1 MPPTAPP
8 ERHSSPTVPAQQH
21 LMDLLVHEI
30 KTPLTVIAL
39 GSKALAQAA
48 TPAQSTVWQQRLQQ
62 AVADIVDTLDTCNQ
76 VSRFESG
83 TLLPESRQFAPE
95 SLLSPL
101 LASLSDATQ
110 TPATRIAVHYGQPQD
125 AHLPWTG
132 NTAYLHIILNN
143 LLGNALKYAPPE
155 SPIALQIGRLQWADQ
170 PAQLQWAVRSAI
182 GPAGVPDA
190 ALVFERH
197 YRAPTASRF
206 SGTGLGLWL
215 SQQLALAM
223 GSRIQM
229 GQEGGQLVFWFTLT
243 EGLAAAR

>member
-1 MPPTAPP
+1 MPPTVRP
-8 ERHSSPTVPAQQH
+8 ERHPDPAIPAQQH

-39 GSKALAQAA
+39 GSKALAQA
-48 TPAQSTVWQQRLQQ
+48 THPAQSAVWQQRLQQ
-62 AVADIVDTLDTCNQ
+62 AVADIVDILDSCNQ
-76 VSRFESG
+76 VSRFEGG
-83 TLLPESRQFAPE
+83 TLSPEPSVFAPE

-101 LASLSDATQ
+101 IASLCDAAHA
-110 TPATRIAVHYGQPQD
+110 PPERIVVRYDQAQD
-125 AHLPWTG
+125 ASLPWTG
-132 NTAYLHIILNN
+132 STAYLQIILNN

-155 SPIALQIGRLQWADQ
+155 SPVALQIGRLPWADQ
-170 PAQLQWAVRSAI
+170 PAQLQFAVRSAI
-182 GPAGVPDA
+182 GPAGAPDP

-197 YRAPTASRF
+197 YRAPAASRF

-223 GSRIQM
+223 GSRIHM

-243 EGLAAAR
+243 EDLAAAR